1 MYLTEVIAQKKL
13 FDKKISEVKRL
24 LKIRPTEDLAQEL
37 MDLLEMRQGKL
48 ININSANDHS
58 KINLGG
64 TEVSITVA
72 VLIRDT
78 IHAKIGILTDL
89 INDADSALDKLKLL
103 EQRDKHFNEYTLIN
117 MGIQRNDLNV
127 TVG

>member
-13 FDKKISEVKRL
+13 YDRKIVEVKML
-24 LKIRPTEDLAQEL
+24 LKVRPDELLAQEL

-48 ININSANDHS
+48 ININSANEQS
-58 KINLGG
+58 KISLGG
-64 TEVSITVA
+64 TDVPISVA
-72 VLIRDT
+72 VMIRDT
-78 IHAKIGILTDL
+78 IDEKVSILTDL
-89 INDADSALDKLKLL
+89 INDTDSSLDKLKLL
-103 EQRDKHFNEYTLIN
+103 KQRDKHFDEYTLIN